1 MKRVHVLRGYPAQ
14 AQNSRGIGDAPAEE
28 AIDHHTK
35 AWPVR
40 TSRAAGLSAIL
51 GTCGV
56 WTATNFSG
64 SQPVLRV
71 SCSNYT
77 AYGKGLEQ
85 RYHAPRDAGD
95 QNALEQAMQ
104 RGRDIASQFSG

>member
-14 AQNSRGIGDAPAEE
+14 AQNSRWIGDAPAEE

-35 AWPVR
+35 AWSVE
-40 TSRAAGLSAIL
+40 TSRAVGLSAIS

-71 SCSNYT
+71 SCSD
-77 AYGKGLEQ
+77 
-85 RYHAPRDAGD
+85 HAAFLDKK
-95 QNALEQAMQ
+95 AMELPNLTSNVKKPSPF
-104 RGRDIASQFSG
+104 RRS